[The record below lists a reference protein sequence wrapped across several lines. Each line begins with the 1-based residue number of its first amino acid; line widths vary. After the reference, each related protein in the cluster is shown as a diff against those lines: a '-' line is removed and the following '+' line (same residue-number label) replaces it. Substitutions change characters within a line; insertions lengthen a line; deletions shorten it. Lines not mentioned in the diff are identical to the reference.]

1 MLNVH
6 MESTMNFCV
15 DTLNSGYSVA
25 VLVAEARWGIGWG
38 SGVGTGDIGDTGSAV
53 ERAIGRP
60 Q

>member
-1 MLNVH
+1 

-38 SGVGTGDIGDTGSAV
+38 SGVGTGDIGDAGSAV